1 MSCLQSQTSLPVL
14 ITFILERIPC
24 FYFLKT
30 ILKGSTP
37 YSSLFLLSRFDR
49 EKILYYCIY
58 LYHIFH
64 LKTSPVSISQFLFL
78 FLSPLG
84 DDSPHS
90 DKYYYY
96 LEEKVY
102 NYFFQNPFCSFILE
116 LND

>member
-1 MSCLQSQTSLPVL
+1 MSCLPSRTSLPVL

-30 ILKGSTP
+30 ILKGSIP

-49 EKILYYCIY
+49 EKILDYCTY

-64 LKTSPVSISQFLFL
+64 LKISLESISQFLFL

-90 DKYYYY
+90 DKYYY
-96 LEEKVY
+96 LEEKVD
-102 NYFFQNPFCSFILE
+102 NCFFQNPFCSFILE
-116 LND
+116 LNG